1 MNNHNLIIHQ
11 FDNLYLILN
20 EISQDIKIKIIRSSD
35 HDSLMKETSKN
46 NNFLIITK
54 KKLLM

>member
-54 KKLLM
+54 KKNY